1 MSNREIVQQGLNA
14 RKDVRAA
21 EARAEKFREEA
32 AGQRDARFYDR
43 MKWRVVAKDWQQ
55 ERLTLLQQVNDYRR
69 LTRILT
75 EERDELIR
83 REQEAFKLQT
93 LTGAVKTIGLVIL
106 TTVARDAGWIVPGL
120 AGAIAVAAAAHLI
133 YAIFKLTRKK

>member
-1 MSNREIVQQGLNA
+1 MSNKEIVQQGLNA

-32 AGQRDARFYDR
+32 AGQRDARFYDK

-55 ERLTLLQQVNDYRR
+55 ERQTLVWQIEDQKNAIRTLVK
-69 LTRILT
+69 
-75 EERDELIR
+75 ERDELIR
-83 REQEAFKLQT
+83 HEQEALQLQT
-93 LTGAVKTIGLVIL
+93 LTGAVKMIGLVIL

-120 AGAIAVAAAAHLI
+120 AGAIAVAAAANLI
-133 YAIFKLTRKK
+133 HAITKLTRKK